1 MRRSPSTWLWLG
13 IVAHLAA
20 CAAAPPRGEAD
31 SIAWEVINAEQ
42 RTEEHGAR
50 MRWNF
55 TIVLRNHGTTVVTFE
70 QMDVG
75 TQAKY
80 SGNIRGGIQSR
91 PFKGRLEPNQEL
103 RVSRSESWTCDR
115 CGPSEAVRFFSQG
128 FVQTITFTG
137 RDALGVTVKVP
148 VRVPLDSSFGTP

>member
-1 MRRSPSTWLWLG
+1 MRRSLITWLWLG
-13 IVAHLAA
+13 IAAHLAA
-20 CAAAPPRGEAD
+20 CAAGPPRGEAD
-31 SIAWEVINAEQ
+31 SIAWEVINAQQ

-55 TIVLRNHGTTVVTFE
+55 TILLRNHGTTVITFD
-70 QMDVG
+70 QVDVG
-75 TQAKY
+75 TQAMY
-80 SGNIRGGIQSR
+80 SGNIQGGITSK
-91 PFKGRLEPNQEL
+91 PFDGYLAPNQEL

-115 CGPSEAVRFFSQG
+115 CAPGEAIRFFRQG

-148 VRVPLDSSFGTP
+148 VRVSLNSSFGTP